1 MTSTQLDAALW
12 ALGRGTGV
20 VALVL
25 LTISICLGIVTRSRQ
40 RFAGLPQYGLTA
52 IHKTASLTATALI
65 VVHVT
70 TLLLDPKAQLR
81 LVDTVVP
88 FTSTWRPLWLGLGTL
103 GIDLLLL
110 VVTTSLLRKRIGH
123 RTFRLVHWATYL
135 LWPVALAH
143 ALGTGTDAGT
153 WWMDALAASCVA
165 SVLAM
170 AWWRL
175 GPAFGTPI
183 RTSAADRLQHPEALR
198 TADLGRRVALV
209 GQPAR
214 E

>member
-1 MTSTQLDAALW
+1 MSGAQLDTALW
-12 ALGRGTGV
+12 ALGRGTGL

-25 LTISICLGIVTRSRQ
+25 LTASICLGIVTRSRQ
-40 RFAGLPQYGLTA
+40 RWAGLPQYGLTA

-88 FTSTWRPLWLGLGTL
+88 FASSWRPLWLGLGTL
-103 GIDLLLL
+103 AIDLLLL
-110 VVTTSLLRKRIGH
+110 VVATSLLRKRIGH

-135 LWPVALAH
+135 LWPVALTH

-153 WWMDALAASCVA
+153 LWMDALAALCVSA
-165 SVLAM
+165 VVSM

-175 GPAFGTPI
+175 GPDFGKP
-183 RTSAADRLQHPEALR
+183 RRSAPDRLQHPETLG
-198 TADLGRRVALV
+198 TADLGGRVALV
-209 GQPAR
+209 GQPAG